1 MPDPMTIAALA
12 SAGGSLLGGLFG
24 GDDDVPEPPDVVSP
38 AVGEVR
44 NQRRELSERLNE
56 QEDRVQADLAAAG
69 ITGSGAAS
77 ARQDVFSEGAS
88 AQAEMSAKAA
98 DIVQDAI
105 NKQKMMDFQAR
116 QRQAQLDRQQ
126 RRNRIEGI
134 TSAAGNVATFAM
146 GGGFGSGGGSTPEM
160 PDTSDIGFSAS
171 NLESPELPEVEPISS
186 EDLDLDF

>member
-1 MPDPMTIAALA
+1 MTIAALA

-24 GDDDVPEPPDVVSP
+24 GDAEAPEPPDIVSP

-44 NQRRELSERLNE
+44 NQRRELAERLDE
-56 QEDRVQADLAAAG
+56 QGDRVQADLAAAG

-116 QRQAQLDRQQ
+116 QRQAQIDQRE

-134 TSAAGNVATFAM
+134 TSAAGNVATFAA
-146 GGGFGSGGGSTPEM
+146 GGGFGDGGGSTPQM
-160 PDTSDIGFSAS
+160 PDTSDVSFSAS
-171 NLESPELPEVEPISS
+171 NLQDPELPEIEPISS